1 MKLLLKINRREK
13 RQQQSNFVRN
23 EALSRLINLRESNI
37 LCNFSMKLHYYVFL
51 LLLSARQSTSDEIDG
66 GEDSLKN
73 AKNVLTIIAIV
84 VVGVLIALYVMI
96 RS

>member
-1 MKLLLKINRREK
+1 
-13 RQQQSNFVRN
+13 
-23 EALSRLINLRESNI
+23 
-37 LCNFSMKLHYYVFL
+37 MKLHYYVFSLHYFL
-51 LLLSARQSTSDEIDG
+51 LARQSTSDEIDG
-66 GEDSLKN
+66 GEVSLKN